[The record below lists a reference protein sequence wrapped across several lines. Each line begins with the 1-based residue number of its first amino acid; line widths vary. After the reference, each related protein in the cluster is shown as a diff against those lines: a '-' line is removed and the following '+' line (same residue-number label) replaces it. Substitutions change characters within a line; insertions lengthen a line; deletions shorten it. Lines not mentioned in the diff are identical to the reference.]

1 MIEDETSLTGHVP
14 LHVFKDYFKKI
25 GSKFFIIYL
34 FANAAEQALHAGGIV
49 WLGNWSDSS
58 NANATSAND
67 DSSYRLGNYSIT
79 LLMYHTELFK
89 FEMLYKTL

>member
-25 GSKFFIIYL
+25 GSKFFIVYL
-34 FANAAEQALHAGGIV
+34 LANAAEQALHAGGIV

-58 NANATSAND
+58 NANTTSAND
-67 DSSYRLGNYSIT
+67 DASYRLGNHQIIND
-79 LLMYHTELFK
+79 LI
-89 FEMLYKTL
+89 